1 VQESLHTILRGREIA
16 SSVINEAGGNF
27 DLTELLRELEDE
39 MQRASANLEFERAA
53 LLRDQIMEVKS
64 GTGLT
69 KIEPKRRPV
78 KYTRNNGRR
87 RSRV

>member
-1 VQESLHTILRGREIA
+1 
-16 SSVINEAGGNF
+16 
-27 DLTELLRELEDE
+27 
-39 MQRASANLEFERAA
+39 
-53 LLRDQIMEVKS
+53 MEVKS

-78 KYTRNNGRR
+78 KYNRNGRR